1 MPVRGTDCEVG
12 PCLPGAG
19 SPWFLIL
26 LGVVWAVVVLLAVA
40 WGVLCWRERR
50 PQRSSTRA
58 AHRPV
63 PGPRLRSA
71 RSVQEIQ
78 RRLATEVA
86 AAAKPPPARNI
97 EVLARA
103 AAQAPPPPA
112 GASHPTQ
119 LRPPDD
125 EHDGDGP

>member
-1 MPVRGTDCEVG
+1 M
-12 PCLPGAG
+12 
-19 SPWFLIL
+19 
-26 LGVVWAVVVLLAVA
+26 WAVVMVLAVA
-40 WGVLCWRERR
+40 WGVVCWRERR
-50 PQRSSTRA
+50 PQRSGKRA

-78 RRLATEVA
+78 RRLATEAA

-103 AAQAPPPPA
+103 AGQAPPPLAGPA
-112 GASHPTQ
+112 DAGSPTQ
-119 LRPPDD
+119 PFRPPDD